1 MIFDMDKFKRD
12 YPYTHIHHAP
22 DEWVYDIPVEKRIHE
37 KVVQFDQES
46 IDELME
52 RVPMWREYVNK
63 LNTI

>member
-1 MIFDMDKFKRD
+1 
-12 YPYTHIHHAP
+12 
-22 DEWVYDIPVEKRIHE
+22 
-37 KVVQFDQES
+37 VQFDQES